1 MKTGVIIGL
10 SLIAV
15 MSTITITVATTD
27 GQQERGDNNRNNV
40 PNVTRYDEEGRPY
53 DNKNDITVIGVDG
66 IFQNKTDVDDVH
78 SIEGLSVE
86 TETLRPMCD
95 NPNYEQQKEEIN
107 NIINDTIGREIK
119 CFNYDENYV
128 MYLEGTMYYLDFND
142 WLDMIDA
149 GCKWDSDSKKMVC
162 S

>member
-10 SLIAV
+10 GLIAV
-15 MSTITITVATTD
+15 MSTIMITIGTTD
-27 GQQERGDNNRNNV
+27 GQQQREDNNRNNV

-53 DNKNDITVIGVDG
+53 DNKNDITVMGVEG
-66 IFQNKTDVDDVH
+66 IWHNKTDTDDFDV
-78 SIEGLSVE
+78 INNFGVE

-95 NPNYEQQKEEIN
+95 DPTYERQKEDIN
-107 NIINDTIGREIK
+107 SILGREIK

-128 MYLEGTMYYLDFND
+128 MYLEGTMYKLDFND
-142 WLDMIDA
+142 WLEMIDA
-149 GCKWDSDSKKMVC
+149 GCKWNSDSKKMVC

>member
-1 MKTGVIIGL
+1 
-10 SLIAV
+10 

-53 DNKNDITVIGVDG
+53 DNKNDITVIGVEG

-107 NIINDTIGREIK
+107 NILNDTIGREIR

-128 MYLEGTMYYLDFND
+128 MYLEGTMYDLDFND

-149 GCKWDSDSKKMVC
+149 GCKWDSDNKKMVC
-162 S
+162 